1 MRSEGLDASGSAN
14 ARARDERTTNGKVG
28 SAQPGALPG
37 PVKARATR
45 AKAGYGVLTR
55 AALFSICRRVMAGPR
70 TPYLQGA
77 APRRRAVS
85 PLAVVSLLATVAGT
99 QACGGAAPLLH
110 PARTL
115 PIGTVSAGAGV
126 SGQFASNDIDGAIG
140 RGRSAATQ
148 SLSDQEVAQ
157 TYATGVLAR
166 ALVGPG
172 ASPWVSARVGLPEN
186 LEAGLTYV
194 GRSLRLDGR
203 HVLPVSDSWA
213 LSLGLGATALLSSP
227 DSTSLGA
234 PSPGEQPLGEAEFGL
249 DARGWGADVPVL
261 FGYESF
267 GGFFELWTGL
277 RVGYESLSGELQTN
291 VHDPTSPVMNA
302 SGERIWV
309 SGLAGFSLGVPP
321 VWFRF
326 ELSTTAHRLS
336 GEVSS
341 IGVGPDPSSTTAELT
356 GWSFAPSG
364 SLVGKF

>member
-1 MRSEGLDASGSAN
+1 M
-14 ARARDERTTNGKVG
+14 RARDERTSSGKVG
-28 SAQPGALPG
+28 GAQPDARRGTSRGDSAREAG
-37 PVKARATR
+37 PA
-45 AKAGYGVLTR
+45 VLTR
-55 AALFSICRRVMAGPR
+55 ARVFSICRRVMAGPR
-70 TPYLQGA
+70 TPYSRGA
-77 APRRRAVS
+77 APWRGA
-85 PLAVVSLLATVAGT
+85 VSLLGTLAAT

-110 PARTL
+110 PARPL

-126 SGQFASNDIDGAIG
+126 SGQFASSDIDGAIG

-148 SLSDQEVAQ
+148 SLSDREVAR

-186 LEAGLTYV
+186 LEAGLTYA

-203 HVLPVSDSWA
+203 HVLPIGDAWG

-227 DSTSLGA
+227 DSTTLGS
-234 PSPGEQPLGEAEFGL
+234 PNPGEQPPGEAEFGL
-249 DARGWGADVPVL
+249 DGRGWGADVPVL

-277 RVGYESLSGELQTN
+277 RVGYETLSGELRTN
-291 VHDPTSPVMNA
+291 VRDPLAPVMNA
-302 SGERIWV
+302 SGDRIWA

-326 ELSTTAHRLS
+326 ELSATAHRLS
-336 GEVSS
+336 GELSS
-341 IGVGPDPSSTTAELT
+341 IGAGPEPEAATAELT